1 MDRHKILDR
10 VLARIDR
17 VLSVEQVRTFGRVVK
32 CDGEVLHSSLVKAPV
47 GAKCVIENVDGA
59 ELSGEVVGFDN
70 SGLVI
75 MAERGT
81 RGVIKGSR
89 VFVRPRP
96 PELMVGEGMLGRVFN
111 GRGEA
116 IDGLRPPIL
125 RQGWPMIAASKN
137 PLSRQRLEAPFDVG
151 VRSINGLLTI
161 GTGMRVGL
169 FAGSG
174 VGKTTLLG
182 MIARFARA
190 DVVVVGMIGERGREV
205 REFIECH
212 IGEAREKA
220 VVIASPADETA
231 ISRVHGAYRAIAVA
245 EYFRAAGKTVLLMV
259 DSLTRLA
266 MALREVAL
274 AAGEPPVARGYPA
287 SVFGAL
293 AAYIERAGTGG
304 DHEGSITG
312 IYTVLVEGDDHIAD
326 PIADTARS
334 VMDGHIVLSRTLAEA
349 AIYPPID
356 IAASLSRVMG
366 AVVSDE
372 HLQLA
377 TKFRALWTYKQQ
389 KQDAVDFG
397 GYTPGRDAVLDEA
410 LRKAPAM
417 EAFLRQAVSEEVS
430 LAASIDALKIAI

>member
-1 MDRHKILDR
+1 MPADPFRK
-10 VLARIDR
+10 
-17 VLSVEQVRTFGRVVK
+17 FGRVVK

-47 GAKCVIENVDGA
+47 GAKCVVETVGGA
-59 ELSGEVVGFDN
+59 ELNGEVVGFDD

-81 RGVIKGSR
+81 RGVIKGGR

-96 PELMVGEGMLGRVFN
+96 PEIMVGEAMLGRVFN
-111 GRGEA
+111 GRGEP
-116 IDGLRPPIL
+116 IDGLRAPIL
-125 RQGWPMIAASKN
+125 RTGWPMIASSKN
-137 PLSRQRLEAPFDVG
+137 PLNRHKLTVPFDVG

-161 GTGMRVGL
+161 GQGMRVGL

-205 REFIECH
+205 REFIESH
-212 IGEAREKA
+212 IGEAREKM

-231 ISRVHGAYRAIAVA
+231 ISRVHGAYRAVAVA
-245 EYFRAAGKTVLLMV
+245 EYFRASGRNVLLMV

-293 AAYIERAGTGG
+293 AAYVERAGTGVEK
-304 DHEGSITG
+304 EGAITG
-312 IYTVLVEGDDHIAD
+312 IYTVLVEGDDHISD

-334 VMDGHIVLSRTLAEA
+334 VMDGHIVLSRALAEA

-366 AVVSDE
+366 AVVPDE
-372 HLQLA
+372 HVRLA
-377 TKFRALWTYKQQ
+377 TKFRSLWTYKQQ

-397 GYTPGRDAVLDEA
+397 GYTPGRDLVLDEA

-417 EAFLRQAVSEEVS
+417 EGFLRQTVGEEMGMEASV
-430 LAASIDALKIAI
+430 AALRQVV